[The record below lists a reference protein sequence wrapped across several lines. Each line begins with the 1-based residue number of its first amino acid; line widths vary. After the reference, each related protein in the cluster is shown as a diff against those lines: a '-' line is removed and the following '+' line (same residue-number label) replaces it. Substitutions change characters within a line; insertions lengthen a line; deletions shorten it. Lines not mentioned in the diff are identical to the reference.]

1 MFKIFGPNKRNCSS
15 SVIYRQKVFN
25 SKIHV
30 KSYNCDY
37 RHTWKVVPGIRDVY
51 RWNPRTRDQGPK
63 MYRWD
68 TWLGTPKVRPGTRDS
83 KINSELCW
91 WMRFEDFLIQI
102 KNIPADIYL
111 FKVSNRKLQ
120 QVLWHML
127 NYSRRQQLKTCW
139 KYVY

>member
-68 TWLGTPKVRPGTRDS
+68 TWLGTPKVRSGTRDS
-83 KINSELCW
+83 KINSKLCW
-91 WMRFEDFLIQI
+91 WMRFEDFLIQLTFTCSKLAI
-102 KNIPADIYL
+102 ENY
-111 FKVSNRKLQ
+111 NRFCD
-120 QVLWHML
+120 
-127 NYSRRQQLKTCW
+127 TCW
-139 KYVY
+139 IIREGNSGKRVENMYIKY